1 MIDEENTIHGEFS
14 AKCTLKLPPK
24 VKGAYVLGSR
34 NMTNTISFHLVFK
47 PKWLHRQMMR
57 IFFGWYWVDEK

>member
-1 MIDEENTIHGEFS
+1 MEQQKSIVNEGATF
-14 AKCTLKLPPK
+14 AAYTPPK
-24 VKGAYVLGSR
+24 VKGWYVLGST
-34 NMTNTISFHLVFK
+34 NKLNTISFSQTFK